1 MQHDNMEKIP
11 EDSGSC
17 LVFAFRP
24 AMSSRN
30 LQGGGAATTEGGAVP
45 RGGTG
50 KSKTVECE
58 IASEELTLCLGATQV
73 LGKGG
78 FGAVE
83 RYMWK
88 GEVVAVKT
96 VKDFISSALPSFC
109 REIHVLNKQL
119 PRHPNVVR
127 VYGASMLEDGRL
139 ALVEELAT
147 RSLFA
152 LLHPEGGHV
161 GQPIALADT
170 LHIAVQLARGLAHVH
185 SNNLSHNDLKSANV
199 LLFQAAD
206 RLTAKLADFG
216 LVRRVAYSE
225 EGAPGFSL
233 STTPLGLPYGT
244 PIWMAPEN
252 HEPKDMKACESVP

>member
-1 MQHDNMEKIP
+1 
-11 EDSGSC
+11 
-17 LVFAFRP
+17 
-24 AMSSRN
+24 MSSTN
-30 LQGGGAATTEGGAVP
+30 LQGGGAAATGGGAVP
-45 RGGTG
+45 SSRTG

-78 FGAVE
+78 FGSVE

-96 VKDFISSALPSFC
+96 VKNFISSALPSFC

-170 LHIAVQLARGLAHVH
+170 LHIAVHLARGLAHVH

-199 LLFQAAD
+199 LLFEATG
-206 RLTAKLADFG
+206 RMPIAKLADFG

-225 EGAPGFSL
+225 EGASGCTL
-233 STTPLGLPYGT
+233 STTPLGLPFGT